1 MRPSTLL
8 QQHIDQVREAISRY
22 PVRNPRFFGSSAR
35 GDDRQDSDVDIL
47 VDPLPQ
53 TTFYDLADLE
63 MELEDILGCKVDVRT
78 PRELAPEVAERVAP
92 DLRTM

>member
-1 MRPSTLL
+1 
-8 QQHIDQVREAISRY
+8 
-22 PVRNPRFFGSSAR
+22 
-35 GDDRQDSDVDIL
+35 L
-47 VDPLPQ
+47 VDALPQ

-63 MELEDILGCKVDVRT
+63 MELEGILGCKVDVRT